1 MNSTANLSHTQTPA
15 QMRGVGLIEVLIAV
29 LVLSIGLLGLAA
41 LQTRALANNE
51 TAFQRSVAVMESYS
65 IADALR
71 ANPAGQP
78 VSAFEIGMDD
88 EAPTGTSF
96 AATAVRSWRQN
107 LEALLGEEATGS
119 INCQNERC
127 TISTRW
133 NQERATQ
140 TADDDELQ
148 TLTLEVRI

>member
-1 MNSTANLSHTQTPA
+1 
-15 QMRGVGLIEVLIAV
+15 MRGVGLIEVLIAV

-78 VSAFEIGMDD
+78 ISAFEIGIDD

-96 AATAVRSWRQN
+96 AATAVSSWRQN

-127 TISTRW
+127 TITTRW

>member
-1 MNSTANLSHTQTPA
+1 MNSTINRNHRLTPA
-15 QMRGVGLIEVLIAV
+15 QIRGVGLIEILIAV

-51 TAFQRSVAVMESYS
+51 SAFQRSVAVMESYS

-78 VSAFEIGMDD
+78 VSAFEIGIDD
-88 EAPTGTSF
+88 DAPTGTSF
-96 AATAVRSWRQN
+96 AATAVSSWRQN
-107 LEALLGEEATGS
+107 LQGLLGEEATGS

-133 NQERATQ
+133 NQARATQ
-140 TADDDELQ
+140 STDDDELQ
-148 TLTLEVRI
+148 TLTIEVRI